1 MNMKVFLRNM
11 DLIIIMKNKMKN
23 LLKIIFREWKRLF
36 SLPVFYVVG
45 IIVPPIL
52 FLFYGYLYQNKFAEN
67 LPVAIWDEDQS
78 EVSRKLTDMM
88 NATKTINF
96 TTVAKSEKDVE
107 NLILSGKVVG
117 AVYIPKNLEKDVK
130 NSKNATIVV
139 YTNAASLV
147 ASKMI
152 YKDAAGVVIKGGLA
166 VVLQKLTKQGM
177 PIQQASALIQPIK
190 LNTYTLYNPDYN
202 YQEYLTPGL
211 ISVAIQMAFIIVS
224 VLLLNWELKTNSL
237 QELLQ
242 ISGNSASNIIIGKLL
257 ALLSISWIHFLM
269 IQYIVFPLFDLEK
282 TGTTFNFFLLYNGLV
297 IACIGFGMLV
307 SAIFDDVMLCA
318 DVALFFTSP
327 AFVFSGFTF
336 PRTAMPWYD
345 QYYAAIMPYTYFL
358 DGFLKGYFMQLP
370 VRYFS
375 KELWILGLMSFGF
388 ISLSILAYQ
397 FKINRKIS
405 NVQIH

>member
-1 MNMKVFLRNM
+1 MKPL
-11 DLIIIMKNKMKN
+11 LQIIW
-23 LLKIIFREWKRLF
+23 REWKRLF
-36 SLPVFYVVG
+36 SMPVFYIVG
-45 IIVPPIL
+45 VIVPPIL
-52 FLFYGYLYQNKFAEN
+52 FLFYGFIYQNKFAEN
-67 LPVAIWDEDQS
+67 LPVAVWNEDQS
-78 EVSRKLTDMM
+78 EVSRKLIDMM
-88 NATKTINF
+88 DASKSIKIIE
-96 TTVAKSEKDVE
+96 TVHSEEEVK
-107 NLILSGKVVG
+107 NLILSNKVMG
-117 AVYIPKNLEKDVK
+117 AVYIPKNLEADVK
-130 NSKNATIVV
+130 NNKATTIVV
-139 YTNAASLV
+139 YTNASSLV

-152 YKDAAGVVIKGGLA
+152 YKDAAGVIIKGGLA

-190 LNTYTLYNPDYN
+190 LNTYTLYNPEYN

-211 ISVAIQMAFIIVS
+211 ISVGIQMVFIIVS
-224 VLLLNWELKTNSL
+224 VLLLNYELKTSSL

-242 ISGNSASNIIIGKLL
+242 LSNYSASNIVIGKLL
-257 ALLSISWIHFLM
+257 ALLSVSWIHFLM
-269 IQYIVFPLFDLEK
+269 IQFVVFPLFDLEK
-282 TGTTFNFFLLYNGLV
+282 TETTWNFFLLYNGLV

-307 SAIFDDVMLCA
+307 SAIFEDVMLCA

-370 VRYFS
+370 VSYFS
-375 KELWILGLMSFGF
+375 KELWILGGMSFVF
-388 ISLSILAYQ
+388 ITLSIFLYQ
-397 FKINRKIS
+397 FKINGKYKN